1 MKTHK
6 FCNDTTSLAVAGVL
20 TVPPN
25 RLGLES
31 SRSTCIGIKFLL
43 AVLCFAVLLSA
54 CTGSS
59 AVSAGVL
66 EGQTWVL
73 AKFNGGEPLEGR
85 QPTLEFEAGKVSG
98 NTGCNHYGGSYQI
111 EDESIRFEDLFST
124 EMACLDPEGLMAQEQ
139 DYLGLLRAVNH
150 FELVD
155 DVLTLITDA
164 GQNLVFEIQQEISE
178 ELMSTLD
185 PTTPT
190 PTVEVIAPTP
200 TPTFTPPI
208 GFKEYQDSVAGVSLY
223 IPETWAVTSVM
234 PGQSAIIQ
242 SYPTDKYIGGEM
254 REPGDTKC
262 DLSIR
267 PEGDRAE
274 DLIQQWRSDSMTT
287 IAAEE
292 SFALQNGLTG
302 QRFVIDSM
310 GRATVFLTEI
320 NQRVVLL
327 TCFGDF
333 TQVDAMATTLNKLE

>member
-6 FCNDTTSLAVAGVL
+6 T
-20 TVPPN
+20 
-25 RLGLES
+25 
-31 SRSTCIGIKFLL
+31 LL
-43 AVLCFAVLLSA
+43 AILFFTILLSA
-54 CTGSS
+54 C
-59 AVSAGVL
+59 AGNSVVGASNL
-66 EGQTWVL
+66 EGETWVL
-73 AKFNGGEPLEGR
+73 VNLNGSEPIEGR
-85 QPTLEFEAGKVSG
+85 QPTLEFEAGEVSG
-98 NTGCNHYGGSYQI
+98 TTGCNHYGGSYQI
-111 EDESIRFEDLFST
+111 EGDSIRIEELFST

-139 DYLGLLRAVNH
+139 EYLGMLRAVNR

-155 DVLTLITDA
+155 DALTLITDT

-178 ELMSTLD
+178 EPMPTLD
-185 PTTPT
+185 PPTLT
-190 PTVEVIAPTP
+190 PTVEVIAPTL

-208 GFKEYQDSVAGVSLY
+208 GFKEYQDAAAGISLY
-223 IPETWAVTSVM
+223 IPESWAVTSVM
-234 PGQSAIIQ
+234 PGQSAIFQ
-242 SYPTDKYIGGEM
+242 SYPIDKYVGGEM

-262 DLSIR
+262 DFSIR

-292 SFALQNGLTG
+292 SFTLQNGLTG

-333 TQVDAMATTLNKLE
+333 TPVDAMATTLNRLE